1 MNNAESSIFNS
12 YQYFYYYKMKYIFYL
27 PCKGLQT
34 FNHCMKQAK
43 N

>member
-1 MNNAESSIFNS
+1 
-12 YQYFYYYKMKYIFYL
+12 MKYIFYL